1 MAAFASRMLEAKHA
15 KRKAANRGLSRG
27 NQGMRP
33 LTKSE
38 RAAIDPPAGS
48 WGRLLA
54 ETKIAWRGARIDA
67 LETYR
72 FAHHEIRGDSL
83 DIPF

>member
-1 MAAFASRMLEAKHA
+1 MTAFASRMLEAKHA
-15 KRKAANRGLSRG
+15 KREAANRGLSRG

-33 LTKSE
+33 LTKTE

-67 LETYR
+67 IEQFR

-83 DIPF
+83 YVTF